1 MTGRSRDL
9 RDLTNHKVI
18 PMMTMIDFT
27 VNLIS
32 FFTLGWIETLWNFEK
47 FLILRYFY
55 KSSEIQIE
63 RRMILIR
70 LIIRLI
76 INLGLKLL
84 DRKRKDK
91 YFLSISRNRSS
102 NFEFVSESR
111 WWIIP
116 DNWMV
121 TIIFSRT

>member
-1 MTGRSRDL
+1 
-9 RDLTNHKVI
+9 
-18 PMMTMIDFT
+18 MTMIDFT

-55 KSSEIQIE
+55 KSFEIQIE

-76 INLGLKLL
+76 INLDLKVL

-91 YFLSISRNRSS
+91 YFLSISRNRFS
-102 NFEFVSESR
+102 NFEFVSESQ
-111 WWIIP
+111 
-116 DNWMV
+116 
-121 TIIFSRT
+121 

>member
-1 MTGRSRDL
+1 
-9 RDLTNHKVI
+9 
-18 PMMTMIDFT
+18 MIDFT

-76 INLGLKLL
+76 INLLIWKFSTEKEKINTFYLFQEIDFQISNL
-84 DRKRKDK
+84 
-91 YFLSISRNRSS
+91 FLN
-102 NFEFVSESR
+102 
-111 WWIIP
+111 P
-116 DNWMV
+116 GGG
-121 TIIFSRT
+121 

>member
-55 KSSEIQIE
+55 KSFEIQIE

-91 YFLSISRNRSS
+91 YFLSISRNRFS